1 MGRPVIAY
9 HIIFG
14 AYGFWLPNDPRGSMS
29 TYVFSSRLQ
38 RFGPPTRLR
47 EDTTLSAADAA
58 RLDEMRAE
66 LRFPAVRFSS
76 AQIDVIGRAF
86 GDISKKLGLV
96 FYSAAIMP
104 DHVHVV
110 AARQGMYAEDIVG
123 YLKRAASRE
132 LRKAKLHPLA
142 QFKQRDDRI
151 ATPWCEH
158 GWKVFLF
165 DINEIEHAVQ
175 YVNDN
180 PKEAGLPQQQWAW
193 VKTYDT

>member
-1 MGRPVIAY
+1 MSRPVIAY

-29 TYVFSSRLQ
+29 SYVFASRLQ
-38 RFGPPTRLR
+38 RFGPPARLR
-47 EDTTLSAADAA
+47 EDTTLTAADAA
-58 RLDEMRAE
+58 QLAEMRSE
-66 LRFPAVRFSS
+66 LKYPAVRFS
-76 AQIDVIGRAF
+76 ADQIEVVGRAF
-86 GDISKKLGLV
+86 GDISKKLRLV

-142 QFKQRDDRI
+142 QFKERKDRLP
-151 ATPWCEH
+151 TPWCEH

-180 PKEAGLPQQQWAW
+180 PKEAGLPPQQWPW
-193 VKTYDT
+193 LKTYDT